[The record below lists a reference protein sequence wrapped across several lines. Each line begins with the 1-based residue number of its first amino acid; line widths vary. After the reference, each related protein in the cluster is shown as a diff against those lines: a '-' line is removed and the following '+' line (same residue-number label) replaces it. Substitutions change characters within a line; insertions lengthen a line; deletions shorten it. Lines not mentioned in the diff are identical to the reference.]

1 MMIFS
6 GCMTSVSRVQVVITI
21 LFMTFT
27 DTLQESMFVQPFFKR
42 KAVHTHT
49 HIHMHTRAR
58 ACTHTHTHTHTCWF
72 LWFTGTFHRR
82 NGFYTVQA
90 VCAIALHLNL
100 ALTGDGA
107 FIFSLKKTHTVW
119 FISVL
124 NYGDT
129 ENVLINHL
137 LLVIPMSY
145 PCQYKNLCPHKPH
158 KHAHTHT
165 HTHTHTHIYI
175 YIYIYIY
182 ILLYIQWR
190 AKQEIIIRNLN
201 IYSKCI
207 FVYINTNLNKC
218 RLWI

>member
-1 MMIFS
+1 MLQLFVWYTCIPNQKTYTEHLYMNL
-6 GCMTSVSRVQVVITI
+6 CAITPLI
-21 LFMTFT
+21 
-27 DTLQESMFVQPFFKR
+27 PY
-42 KAVHTHT
+42 T
-49 HIHMHTRAR
+49 HI
-58 ACTHTHTHTHTCWF
+58 HTHTHTHARWF

-107 FIFSLKKTHTVW
+107 FLFSLKKTHSLW

-145 PCQYKNLCPHKPH
+145 PCHYTNLCHKPH

-165 HTHTHTHIYI
+165 HTHNWWYAMLLKLHLLIN
-175 YIYIYIY
+175 
-182 ILLYIQWR
+182 IL
-190 AKQEIIIRNLN
+190 
-201 IYSKCI
+201 
-207 FVYINTNLNKC
+207 T
-218 RLWI
+218 